1 MGTPHGMLLSS
12 QGIAQRRRFLLIQKG
27 LRLIPKKVPIDP
39 KPQRRLLLIAKKKAY
54 IDPKGSAYGSQ
65 RKLLLIPK
73 GSSD

>member
-1 MGTPHGMLLSS
+1 VGTPHGTLLSS
-12 QGIAQRRRFLLIQKG
+12 QGIARRRFLLIPKG

-39 KPQRRLLLIAKKKAY
+39 KPQRRLLLIAKKAY